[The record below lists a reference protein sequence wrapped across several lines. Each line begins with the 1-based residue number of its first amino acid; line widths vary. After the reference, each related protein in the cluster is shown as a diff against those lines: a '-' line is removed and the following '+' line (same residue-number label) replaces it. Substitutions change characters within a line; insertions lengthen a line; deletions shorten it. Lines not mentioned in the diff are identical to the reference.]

1 MVVRLKGRKHGARK
15 MRPYGGVERRW
26 CRQEDSMSSKTGCRT
41 RHNSKVR
48 ARRSFKKR
56 HRLKVKRAIDNL
68 VYGSGLST
76 RDLIRSETQVK

>member
-1 MVVRLKGRKHGARK
+1 MVIRMKGLKHGARK
-15 MRPYGGVERRW
+15 MRPYGVERRW

-41 RHNSKVR
+41 RPDSKVR
-48 ARRSFKKR
+48 ARRAFKKR
-56 HRLKVKRAIDNL
+56 HRLKVKRAIANL